1 MNPVTSR
8 KAAANLF
15 WITRGLFSTLRAL
28 RPLDMLVNVFFIG
41 IAVALP
47 TLRSCA
53 RYELFFFPLIK
64 SCGMLRMRH
73 RWVEQKMENKDAE
86 TDIKD
91 NVETICHMPVDLF
104 SIIAQW
110 LLQYVK
116 TKLRKPFFDL
126 PQCLSQLS

>member
-53 RYELFFFPLIK
+53 RYELFFFPPNKKL
-64 SCGMLRMRH
+64 
-73 RWVEQKMENKDAE
+73 WYAENETQVGRAKDG
-86 TDIKD
+86 K
-91 NVETICHMPVDLF
+91 
-104 SIIAQW
+104 
-110 LLQYVK
+110 
-116 TKLRKPFFDL
+116 
-126 PQCLSQLS
+126 